1 MRRYD
6 DPVEVRVGEGGDSAA
21 TLLDERAPAQFLWHG
36 RLWKVR
42 AVLAHWVETGAWW
55 SSPGVRAVIGSEG
68 ESEDAVPRPVGDL
81 LTEREL
87 WRVEAGPGPGPTA
100 SPTAAGS
107 STSPST
113 GPTAAG
119 SSSGAWTDDHPAD
132 EPADEPRSTCRPRP
146 TPTSPARRSR

>member
-6 DPVEVRVGEGGDSAA
+6 DPVEVRVGAA
-21 TLLDERAPAQFLWHG
+21 TDDRAPDQFLWHG

-68 ESEDAVPRPVGDL
+68 QVVDEDAPEPRPVGDL

-87 WRVEAGPGPGPTA
+87 WRVEAGRGRAVGPDGEPDGGGVFDLA
-100 SPTAAGS
+100 FD
-107 STSPST
+107 
-113 GPTAAG
+113 
-119 SSSGAWTDDHPAD
+119 WAD
-132 EPADEPRSTCRPRP
+132 GRWQLVGCVD
-146 TPTSPARRSR
+146 